1 MTFWRQG
8 ERSPMSTPAKLSAPL
23 SPSLQPGTQSGT
35 IAAAQAMLPRVIS
48 LKNSLLPTSFLCRV
62 MSALQPRAAS
72 PSSLLPISGM
82 PHETATP
89 QQWHMWPEVLLQQRS
104 SLQVLKSPPVLVPNC
119 RVSSQGQR
127 ELGRFYQSGWST
139 RQKHEVPAR
148 WLRENN
154 SFPNAHSPP
163 LPLIPPQ
170 CHRGSTLLEKLN
182 QVLSPDEIVLLITR

>member
-23 SPSLQPGTQSGT
+23 SPFLQPGTQSGT

-104 SLQVLKSPPVLVPNC
+104 SHAGAEISPRPGPELQ
-119 RVSSQGQR
+119 SQLTGTER
-127 ELGRFYQSGWST
+127 T
-139 RQKHEVPAR
+139 R
-148 WLRENN
+148 
-154 SFPNAHSPP
+154 
-163 LPLIPPQ
+163 
-170 CHRGSTLLEKLN
+170 T
-182 QVLSPDEIVLLITR
+182 VLSVRMKHQAETRGTSQMT